1 MSEPVRLQLFHDA
14 LCAWC
19 AVAVER
25 VFALERDFGDLLSV
39 TLRPF
44 PLRPDEQLV
53 GRPEAAKVSRHLK
66 RAAREPEGQGMV
78 ADLWQGDDRPLS
90 SMPPL
95 IALEAALV
103 QGRDAQRAF
112 LRKLHENAL
121 KRGINVARRDVLFEL
136 ASTVGLD
143 VPRFALAFD
152 SSATA
157 RAVELSHREALGRGV
172 RAIPAIAV
180 GEDWLLT
187 GARPLCEYRE
197 VVRGWMQ
204 QHRDHPRARVIH

>member
-1 MSEPVRLQLFHDA
+1 MSEPVRLQVFHDA

-25 VFALERDFGDLLSV
+25 VFALESDFGDLLSV
-39 TLRPF
+39 TLRPY

-53 GRPEAAKVSRHLK
+53 GRPEAAKVSRHLR

-78 ADLWQGDDRPLS
+78 TDLWQGDDRPLS

-95 IALEAALV
+95 IALEAALL
-103 QGRDAQRAF
+103 QGRDAQRAL

-121 KRGINVARRDVLFEL
+121 RRGINVARRDVLFEL
-136 ASTVGLD
+136 AGTVGLD
-143 VPRFALAFD
+143 MPRFALAFE
-152 SSATA
+152 SAATA
-157 RAVELSHREALGRGV
+157 RAVELSYREAMGRGV

-180 GEDWLLT
+180 GEEWLLT
-187 GARPLCEYRE
+187 GVRPLREYRE

-204 QHRDHPRARVIH
+204 QHSVHPLARVIH